1 MDRFRKY
8 DLVIMGA
15 TGFTGRLTAEYLAV
29 NYGVKNDQFTWAIAG
44 RNKSKLLKLKGHLAR
59 FDPDAGSLPILIAES
74 SDRESLDAMTSQ
86 TKVVITT
93 VGPYLKYG
101 ADLVVSCAEN
111 GTNYC
116 DITGEVLFIRNSID
130 HNFKTAQQN
139 LCRIV
144 HCCGFDSVPSDLG
157 VLFLQDNSQKI
168 YGVPCDHVRLYV
180 RSTKGGV
187 SGGTID
193 SMINTRDHL
202 RMDLK
207 LRGLLG
213 NPYALNP
220 EEDPSG
226 PDESD
231 LKSVEW
237 DHRMKCWTG
246 PFVMAGINTRVVRRT
261 NALLNNRYGTD
272 FRYSEVLSFPNG
284 AVGWMRANLLLLGMG
299 CFIGAIKFSLSRRL
313 LQNIFLP
320 KPGQG
325 PSRKKRDNG
334 HFHMMIEGTTKN
346 NNALR
351 VSVKGDRDPG
361 YAGTAQM
368 LTESALCMIMN
379 EDKLPDRYGVLTPA
393 VAFGDTPIKRLA
405 GKGIEFKHHE

>member
-1 MDRFRKY
+1 MGRSRKY

-44 RNKSKLLKLKGHLAR
+44 RNKSRLLKLKGHLVR

-101 ADLVVSCAEN
+101 AELVVSCAEN

-130 HNFKTAQQN
+130 RNFKTARQN

-168 YGVPCDHVRLYV
+168 YGMPCDHVTLYV
-180 RSTKGGV
+180 RSTKGGL

-193 SMINTRDHL
+193 SMLNTRDQL

-220 EEDPSG
+220 KEYPSG

-231 LKSVEW
+231 LRSVEW

-261 NALLNNRYGTD
+261 NALLNNRYGAD

-299 CFIGAIKFSLSRRL
+299 CFIGAIKFSLSRWL

-334 HFHMMIEGTTKN
+334 HFHMMIVGTTKN
-346 NNALR
+346 NNILR
-351 VSVKGDRDPG
+351 VNVKGSRDPG

-379 EDKLPDRYGVLTPA
+379 KDELPDRAGVLTPA
-393 VAFGDTPIKRLA
+393 AAFGDTPIKRLA
-405 GKGIEFKHHE
+405 GKGIEFKYHE

>member
-1 MDRFRKY
+1 
-8 DLVIMGA
+8 MGA

-44 RNKSKLLKLKGHLAR
+44 QNKSKLLKLKGHLAR

-130 HNFKTAQQN
+130 HNFKTAQKN

-168 YGVPCDHVRLYV
+168 YGVPYDHVRLYV

-193 SMINTRDHL
+193 SMLNTRDQL

-231 LKSVEW
+231 LRTVEW

-246 PFVMAGINTRVVRRT
+246 PLVMAGINTRVVRRT
-261 NALLNNRYGTD
+261 NALLDNVYGEN
-272 FRYSEVLSFPNG
+272 FVYNEV
-284 AVGWMRANLLLLGMG
+284 VGCGKGTKGRIRAETMRTGLVGFTASM
-299 CFIGAIKFSLSRRL
+299 AI
-313 LQNIFLP
+313 
-320 KPGQG
+320 G
-325 PSRKKRDNG
+325 PSRVFLQKFVRRLIIILNC
-334 HFHMMIEGTTKN
+334 FCNFIQ
-346 NNALR
+346 LLYIL
-351 VSVKGDRDPG
+351 VFKGNC
-361 YAGTAQM
+361 
-368 LTESALCMIMN
+368 S
-379 EDKLPDRYGVLTPA
+379 
-393 VAFGDTPIKRLA
+393 
-405 GKGIEFKHHE
+405 